1 MVSTST
7 RKILSSAFDI
17 DCDLTDVDR
26 SPSKTRKEN
35 VTHSVSFESWKILTQ
50 IHDHLLHIQIAKWED
65 SCVRNVFFGV
75 SCFCF
80 RGVDNLRNDYRRM
93 ISKELNTNLIC
104 RVKCNVSVV

>member
-17 DCDLTDVDR
+17 DCDLTDVDC

-50 IHDHLLHIQIAKWED
+50 IHDHPLHIKIAKWED
-65 SCVRNVFFGV
+65 SCLSDVFFGI
-75 SCFCF
+75 SCVCF
-80 RGVDNLRNDYRRM
+80 QGVHDFQNDYCRK
-93 ISKELNTNLIC
+93 ISKELNTNLIS
-104 RVKCNVSVV
+104 SVIKV

>member
-35 VTHSVSFESWKILTQ
+35 VTHSISFQSWKILTQ
-50 IHDHLLHIQIAKWED
+50 IHNHLLHIQIAKWED
-65 SCVRNVFFGV
+65 SCLSDIFSSISCVCFQGV
-75 SCFCF
+75 HDFQ
-80 RGVDNLRNDYRRM
+80 NDYRCT
-93 ISKELNTNLIC
+93 ISKELNTNLIS
-104 RVKCNVSVV
+104 SVIKV

>member
-65 SCVRNVFFGV
+65 SCLSDVFFGTI
-75 SCFCF
+75 SCVCF
-80 RGVDNLRNDYRRM
+80 QGVHDFQNDYCRK
-93 ISKELNTNLIC
+93 ISKELITNLIS
-104 RVKCNVSVV
+104 RVIKV